1 MGKYPVIFLSLKG
14 VDGLTFEE
22 ARSALCEL
30 IAGEVRRFKFLLNS
44 SRLDHDEKNIY
55 RDLISL
61 QGEQETTLATKL
73 KFSLKK
79 ISELLY

>member
-44 SRLDHDEKNIY
+44 SRLDNDEKNIY

-61 QGEQETTLATKL
+61 QGNRKL
-73 KFSLKK
+73 
-79 ISELLY
+79 LLQRS

>member
-1 MGKYPVIFLSLKG
+1 MTK
-14 VDGLTFEE
+14 
-22 ARSALCEL
+22 
-30 IAGEVRRFKFLLNS
+30 
-44 SRLDHDEKNIY
+44 KNIY

-79 ISELLY
+79 ISELYINTMVRKRLF

>member
-44 SRLDHDEKNIY
+44 SSWTMTNRIY
-55 RDLISL
+55 IV
-61 QGEQETTLATKL
+61 
-73 KFSLKK
+73 
-79 ISELLY
+79 I